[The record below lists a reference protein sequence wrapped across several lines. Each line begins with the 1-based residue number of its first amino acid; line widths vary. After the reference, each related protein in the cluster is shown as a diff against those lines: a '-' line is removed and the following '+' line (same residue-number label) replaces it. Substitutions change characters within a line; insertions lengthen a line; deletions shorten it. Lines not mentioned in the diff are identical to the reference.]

1 MSLRHD
7 ISQYYT
13 LKVAI
18 EQLLGHQ
25 AWLDLKECTSF
36 TTWRTYILRL
46 IEAIRVSIHES
57 VEIKD
62 EAWMIEV
69 NKNLNHGK
77 KMAKS
82 SKGIEELISAFTAT
96 LLRQVFLQIGIIPNR
111 ASTHK
116 VTLRRENWRLN
127 KHRSVLYVQSPAQV
141 ESIFWSEQQREIGFE
156 RQMELLNEYKSSKS
170 KKPYSQWCRK
180 HKV

>member
-13 LKVAI
+13 LKSAI

-36 TTWRTYILRL
+36 TTWRTYILKL

-69 NKNLNHGK
+69 NKNLDHGK

-82 SKGIEELISAFTAT
+82 SKNIEELLSAFTAT

-116 VTLRRENWRLN
+116 VTLR
-127 KHRSVLYVQSPAQV
+127 
-141 ESIFWSEQQREIGFE
+141 
-156 RQMELLNEYKSSKS
+156 
-170 KKPYSQWCRK
+170 
-180 HKV
+180 